1 MVNEVRH
8 EIETGLILEN
18 MGLVISIAKQFK
30 PKSKSEFD
38 DYVQAGS
45 IGLLK
50 AIRKFDAEKASLS
63 TWAYKHIKWE
73 IIRQIEAAN
82 KSNAL
87 SLEQITDN
95 HSIEPEINE
104 LLEAI
109 PDYLDNDER
118 QLLILKKAG
127 YSVKDITEMLSMNT
141 YTIGKILKSAVDKI
155 RIANSE

>member
-1 MVNEVRH
+1 MVDNDRH
-8 EIETGLILEN
+8 EIETRLIEEN

-38 DYVQAGS
+38 DYVQAGL
-45 IGLLK
+45 IGCLR

-87 SLEQITDN
+87 SIEQLTEN
-95 HSIEPEINE
+95 YPIEPEVNS
-104 LLEAI
+104 LLEII
-109 PDYLDNDER
+109 PDYLDDEER

-127 YSVKDITEMLSMNT
+127 YSIKDITEMLSMNT
-141 YTIGKILKSAVDKI
+141 YAIGKILKSAVDKI
-155 RIANSE
+155 RLANEE